1 LKIVVAALLA
11 LLISW
16 SGAVAGAEVSLSIQ
30 ETKAR
35 HAARILALP
44 GVVSAGIGG
53 DAQGREVIV
62 IGLDRAHPE
71 TQARLPAELEGYRVQ
86 VQVIGAVK
94 AQ

>member
-1 LKIVVAALLA
+1 MERCSRGSGGVPEHPGNEGAA
-11 LLISW
+11 
-16 SGAVAGAEVSLSIQ
+16 
-30 ETKAR
+30 
-35 HAARILALP
+35 AARILALP